1 MTKTLVLATGNPGKV
16 NELANML
23 SPLNINVL
31 PQSDFNVGEVAE
43 TGTTFVEN
51 AIIKARHAAKITGM
65 PAIADDS
72 GLEVDGLNGAPGV
85 YSARFA
91 GESASDQDNID
102 KLLNELADNP
112 NRKARFWCVLVLM
125 RHADDPTPLICS
137 ASWEGEITQTQNG
150 EGGFGYDPVFFV
162 KEQNCTSAELTK
174 EQKNAVS
181 HRGQAL
187 KKLLLEL
194 QSKGG
199 LWTFHHW
206 AYMCTYLGA
215 CKNAPIAIL
224 IAMGKKATFLKLNMF
239 SI

>member
-23 SPLNINVL
+23 SPLNIDVV

-91 GESASDQDNID
+91 GPNASDQDNID
-102 KLLNELADNP
+102 KLLVDLGNNP
-112 NRKARFWCVLVLM
+112 IRSARFWCVLVLM

-137 ASWEGEITQTQNG
+137 ASWEGEITLTQNG
-150 EGGFGYDPVFFV
+150 NGGFGYDPVFFV
-162 KEQNCTSAELTK
+162 AEKNCTSAELTK

-187 KKLLLEL
+187 QKLLLEL
-194 QSKGG
+194 QQKGG
-199 LWTFHHW
+199 L
-206 AYMCTYLGA
+206 
-215 CKNAPIAIL
+215 
-224 IAMGKKATFLKLNMF
+224 
-239 SI
+239 

>member
-125 RHADDPTPLICS
+125 RHANDPTPLICS

-162 KEQNCTSAELTK
+162 AEQNCTSAELTK

-199 LWTFHHW
+199 L
-206 AYMCTYLGA
+206 
-215 CKNAPIAIL
+215 
-224 IAMGKKATFLKLNMF
+224 
-239 SI
+239 

>member
-16 NELANML
+16 KELANML
-23 SPLNINVL
+23 SSLNINVV

-91 GESASDQDNID
+91 GPGASDQDNID
-102 KLLNELADNP
+102 KLLVDLGNNP
-112 NRKARFWCVLVLM
+112 IRSARFWCVLVLM

-137 ASWEGEITQTQNG
+137 ASWEGEITLTQNG
-150 EGGFGYDPVFFV
+150 NGGFGYDPVFFV
-162 KEQNCTSAELTK
+162 PEKNCTSAELTK

-187 KKLLLEL
+187 QKLLLEL
-194 QSKGG
+194 QQKGG
-199 LWTFHHW
+199 L
-206 AYMCTYLGA
+206 
-215 CKNAPIAIL
+215 
-224 IAMGKKATFLKLNMF
+224 
-239 SI
+239 

>member
-23 SPLNINVL
+23 SPLNINVV

-91 GESASDQDNID
+91 GPGASDQDNID
-102 KLLNELADNP
+102 KLLVGLGNNP
-112 NRKARFWCVLVLM
+112 IRSARFWCVLVLM

-137 ASWEGEITQTQNG
+137 ASWEGEITLTQNG
-150 EGGFGYDPVFFV
+150 NGGFGYDPVFFV
-162 KEQNCTSAELTK
+162 AEQNCTSAELTK
-174 EQKNAVS
+174 EQKNSVS

-187 KKLLLEL
+187 QKLLLEL
-194 QSKGG
+194 QQKGG
-199 LWTFHHW
+199 L
-206 AYMCTYLGA
+206 
-215 CKNAPIAIL
+215 
-224 IAMGKKATFLKLNMF
+224 
-239 SI
+239 

>member
-1 MTKTLVLATGNPGKV
+1 MTKTLVLATGNLGKV
-16 NELANML
+16 KELANML
-23 SPLNINVL
+23 SSLNINVV

-43 TGTTFVEN
+43 TGATFVEN

-91 GESASDQDNID
+91 GPGASDQDNID
-102 KLLNELADNP
+102 KLLVDLGDNP
-112 NRKARFWCVLVLM
+112 IRSARFWCVLVLM

-137 ASWEGEITQTQNG
+137 ASWEGEITLTQNG
-150 EGGFGYDPVFFV
+150 NGGFGYDPVFFV
-162 KEQNCTSAELTK
+162 AEKNCTSAELTK

-187 KKLLLEL
+187 QKLLLEL
-194 QSKGG
+194 QQKGG
-199 LWTFHHW
+199 L
-206 AYMCTYLGA
+206 
-215 CKNAPIAIL
+215 
-224 IAMGKKATFLKLNMF
+224 
-239 SI
+239 

>member
-1 MTKTLVLATGNPGKV
+1 MIKTLVLATGNPGKV

-23 SPLNINVL
+23 SPLNINVV

-51 AIIKARHAAKITGM
+51 AIIKARHAALITGM

-91 GESASDQDNID
+91 GTGATDQDNID
-102 KLLNELADNP
+102 KLLLELGNNP
-112 NRKARFWCVLVLM
+112 IRTARFWCVLVLM
-125 RHADDPTPLICS
+125 RHANDPTPLICS
-137 ASWEGEITQTQNG
+137 ASWEGEITLTQNG

-162 KEQNCTSAELTK
+162 PTLNCTSAELTK
-174 EQKNAVS
+174 EQKNAIS

-187 KKLLLEL
+187 QNLLQQLKL
-194 QSKGG
+194 KGG
-199 LWTFHHW
+199 L
-206 AYMCTYLGA
+206 
-215 CKNAPIAIL
+215 
-224 IAMGKKATFLKLNMF
+224 
-239 SI
+239 

>member
-137 ASWEGEITQTQNG
+137 ANWEGEITQTQNG
-150 EGGFGYDPVFFV
+150 EGGFGYDPVFFIA
-162 KEQNCTSAELTK
+162 EQNCTSAELTK

-194 QSKGG
+194 KSKGG
-199 LWTFHHW
+199 L
-206 AYMCTYLGA
+206 
-215 CKNAPIAIL
+215 
-224 IAMGKKATFLKLNMF
+224 
-239 SI
+239 